1 MLRSNNNTWGFM
13 QLTLFEITRSAL
25 VGIFQATESNI
36 TCSHL
41 IGAGPRFMYM
51 EVISKYILAYLLLC
65 NSLFVYLCGS
75 LHRRM
80 NVPVGIL
87 ASLFSKCYVKN
98 LLQLLHYCTLHIG
111 PLSGYR
117 LKGCILY
124 TTEMR

>member
-1 MLRSNNNTWGFM
+1 VPF
-13 QLTLFEITRSAL
+13 

-98 LLQLLHYCTLHIG
+98 LLQLSTLLHTAHWPTQRLPSQRMHFIHNG
-111 PLSGYR
+111 NEVISYR
-117 LKGCILY
+117 V
-124 TTEMR
+124 